1 MRGEAATQAT
11 MLTAVTPDAL
21 VPQSHPIRPIKPM
34 VDSALA
40 ALSPTFSR
48 MYASVGRPSI
58 PPEHLLKGCLLMALF
73 SVRSERQLCERLEYD
88 MLFKWFLDMNIL
100 DASFNHSVFSKNK
113 ERLLKADVSRDF
125 FREIVDQARDRGLLS
140 DEHFSVDGTLL
151 DAWASMKSFRP
162 KGEDSPPPG
171 DGGRNR
177 AVDFRGER
185 RLNETHESRT
195 DLFARLA
202 RRGPGKEARLCYE
215 GHVLMDNRQGLVV
228 DVKIT
233 EATGTSER
241 DAALDMLQMVPS
253 SGRIT
258 VGADRGYDTRDFVW
272 DCRDMHI
279 TPHVAQRRHLA
290 IDGRT
295 TRHNGYRLSQRV
307 RKRVEEVFGWVK
319 TVGGGRKLRYR
330 GVDRNQMW
338 AELTV
343 AGYNLVRLARLAQ
356 SPA

>member
-1 MRGEAATQAT
+1 
-11 MLTAVTPDAL
+11 
-21 VPQSHPIRPIKPM
+21 
-34 VDSALA
+34 
-40 ALSPTFSR
+40 
-48 MYASVGRPSI
+48 
-58 PPEHLLKGCLLMALF
+58 
-73 SVRSERQLCERLEYD
+73 
-88 MLFKWFLDMNIL
+88 
-100 DASFNHSVFSKNK
+100 
-113 ERLLKADVSRDF
+113 
-125 FREIVDQARDRGLLS
+125 
-140 DEHFSVDGTLL
+140 
-151 DAWASMKSFRP
+151 
-162 KGEDSPPPG
+162 
-171 DGGRNR
+171 
-177 AVDFRGER
+177 
-185 RLNETHESRT
+185 
-195 DLFARLA
+195 
-202 RRGPGKEARLCYE
+202 
-215 GHVLMDNRQGLVV
+215 MDNRQGLVV

-279 TPHVAQRRHLA
+279 TPHVAQRRHSA

-295 TRHNGYRLSQRV
+295 TRHSGYRLSQRV

-343 AGYNLVRLARLAQ
+343 AGYNLVRLADWHRARPEHGSDGAGTALTRD
-356 SPA
+356 SPGHRTPSLTQINDHLDRQRPHPGLVRYRKQPSSTPC

>member
-1 MRGEAATQAT
+1 MRGEAAAQAT

-21 VPQSHPIRPIKPM
+21 VPHRHPIRRIKPM

-48 MYASVGRPSI
+48 MYASIGRPSI

-73 SVRSERQLCERLEYD
+73 SVRSERQFCERLGYD

-100 DASFNHSVFSKNK
+100 DAGFNHSVFSKNK
-113 ERLLKADVSRDF
+113 ERLLRADVSREF

-162 KGEDSPPPG
+162 KGEDGPPPG

-185 RLNETHESRT
+185 RVNETHESRT
-195 DLFARLA
+195 DPDARMA

-215 GHVLMDNRQGLVV
+215 GHVLMDNLQGLVV

-233 EATGTSER
+233 EVTGTSER
-241 DAALDMLQMVPS
+241 DAALDMLQIVPGN
-253 SGRIT
+253 GRIT
-258 VGADRGYDTRDFVW
+258 VGADKGYDTRDFVW

-279 TPHVAQRRHLA
+279 TPHVAQRRHSA
-290 IDGRT
+290 IDRRT
-295 TRHNGYRLSQRV
+295 TRHGGYRLSQRV

-319 TVGGGRKLRYR
+319 TVGGGHKLRYR

-338 AELTV
+338 AELTI
-343 AGYNLVRLARLAQ
+343 AGYNLVRLAKLAQ

>member
-1 MRGEAATQAT
+1 
-11 MLTAVTPDAL
+11 
-21 VPQSHPIRPIKPM
+21 
-34 VDSALA
+34 
-40 ALSPTFSR
+40 
-48 MYASVGRPSI
+48 
-58 PPEHLLKGCLLMALF
+58 MALF

-113 ERLLKADVSRDF
+113 ERLLKADVSREF

-151 DAWASMKSFRP
+151 EASASMKSLRP
-162 KGEDSPPPG
+162 KGEDGPPPG

-195 DLFARLA
+195 DPFARLA
-202 RRGPGKEARLCYE
+202 RRGRGKEARLCYE

-258 VGADRGYDTRDFVW
+258 VGADRGMT
-272 DCRDMHI
+272 
-279 TPHVAQRRHLA
+279 
-290 IDGRT
+290 
-295 TRHNGYRLSQRV
+295 
-307 RKRVEEVFGWVK
+307 
-319 TVGGGRKLRYR
+319 
-330 GVDRNQMW
+330 
-338 AELTV
+338 
-343 AGYNLVRLARLAQ
+343 
-356 SPA
+356 